1 MTTTMKKIFLFAAI
15 CGLFAA
21 SCTIDRG
28 YLNGPDASG
37 FPSSQA
43 EVESGLFAAYK
54 TLTSIDA
61 SSTPFIGIQDN
72 CADTGAPRVASVYNK
87 QQMGTIPTDNAYIT
101 KVYTQIYKTN
111 GRINLVLDN
120 IDKLAGEISEQDMK
134 AYKAELLALRAYIYD
149 LGCQF
154 FGDIPYI
161 DHTLSLGETYE
172 RTPQATVINK
182 LLTECLV
189 DEYIEA
195 LPARH
200 KKSDFGNVRIG
211 RATAYGLKA
220 RICLNWGK
228 YAEAATYADK
238 AIAAAAEG
246 GYSLKKYNTAFC
258 GADHTE
264 GEPSVADMFG
274 LAQLETND
282 EMMWVLEYN
291 TAISGNQHNAMYY
304 AAPRTCS
311 GCAYWGPSQHWI
323 DAVQC
328 IDGKSILESDLY
340 DPANPWKNRDPRLDL
355 FAVRPASRVLGF
367 QFETA
372 PSIKKIMNYNTGKEI
387 TNSSATGTKS
397 EYGTNGKKGPGGY
410 LWRKYLD
417 IVELQNNN
425 YSFGTSAICVLSYP
439 LMRLSEL
446 YLIRAEANIENNTN
460 LALAK
465 SDIEAVRA
473 KASMPA
479 LTVSNQSGLRSALRY
494 ERMVELANEG
504 FRWFDIRRWGIAS
517 TVMNGPMYAPAFDG
531 TLSNAKPT
539 IDANW
544 CVTYDKSTWNAGDKF
559 NLRTFC
565 TLAYDSTRDIH
576 WPIPDEERNAIDLP
590 QNDGY

>member
-1 MTTTMKKIFLFAAI
+1 MKKIFLFAAI
-15 CGLFAA
+15 CGLFAS
-21 SCTIDRG
+21 SCTIDRQ

-37 FPSSQA
+37 FPSSQD
-43 EVESGLFAAYK
+43 EIESGLFAAYK
-54 TLTSIDA
+54 ALTSIDA
-61 SSTPFIGIQDN
+61 SSTPFPGIQDN
-72 CADTGAPRVASVYNK
+72 CADIGAPRVASGNYNG
-87 QQMGTIPTDNAYIT
+87 QQISAFKTSNGWTEKMYS
-101 KVYTQIYKTN
+101 QIYKIN
-111 GRINLVLDN
+111 GRISLVYDN
-120 IDKLAGEISEQDMK
+120 IDKLADQISEQDMK
-134 AYKAELLALRAYIYD
+134 MYKAELLCLRAYIYD
-149 LGCQF
+149 MGCQF
-154 FGDIPYI
+154 FGDVPYI
-161 DHTLSLGETYE
+161 DHTLALGETYD
-172 RTPQATVINK
+172 RTPRAEVIDKILN
-182 LLTECLV
+182 ECLV

-211 RATAYGLKA
+211 RATAYGIKA

-228 YAEAATYADK
+228 YADAAKYADL
-238 AIAAAAEG
+238 ALTAAAEG
-246 GYSLKKYNTAFC
+246 GYSLTNYDTAFC
-258 GADHTE
+258 GEDHTK
-264 GEPSVADMFG
+264 GEPSCANIFG
-274 LAQLETND
+274 INQLETTD

-291 TAISGNQHNAMYY
+291 TAIDGNQHNAMYY

-311 GCAYWGPSQHWI
+311 GCAYWGPSQHWV

-328 IDGKSILESDLY
+328 IDGKSIVESSLY
-340 DPANPWKNRDPRLDL
+340 DPSNPWKNRDPRLEL
-355 FAVRPASRVLGF
+355 FTVRPGSRVLGF

-417 IVELQNNN
+417 IIELQNNN

-473 KASMPA
+473 KAGMPA
-479 LTVSNQSGLRSALRY
+479 LADASQAALRSAVRY

-504 FRWFDIRRWGIAS
+504 FRWFDIRRWGIANK
-517 TVMNGPMYAPAFDG
+517 VMNGPMYAPAYDG
-531 TLSNAKPT
+531 TLSNAKPI

-544 CVTYDKSTWNAGDKF
+544 CVTYDPTAATWDGNAF

-565 TLAYDSTRDIH
+565 EKKYDPVKDLL
-576 WPIPDEERNAIDLP
+576 WPIPDAERNALP
-590 QNDGY
+590 HIAQNPGY

>member
-1 MTTTMKKIFLFAAI
+1 MKKIFLIAAI
-15 CGLFAA
+15 CGLFA
-21 SCTIDRG
+21 SCTIDRE

-43 EVESGLFAAYK
+43 EIEAGLFAAYK
-54 TLTSIDA
+54 NLTTFDA
-61 SSTPFIGIQDN
+61 SSTPLPGIQDN
-72 CADTGAPRVASVYNK
+72 CSDIGAPRVASGNYNH
-87 QQMGTIPTDNAYIT
+87 QQTGALKTSSGLVE
-101 KVYTQIYKTN
+101 KVYEQIYKTN
-111 GRINLVLDN
+111 ARVSLVLDS
-120 IDKLAGEISEQDMK
+120 IDKLANQISEQDMK
-134 AYKAELLALRAYIYD
+134 MYKAELLCIRAYVFD
-149 LGCQF
+149 MGCQF

-161 DHTLSLGETYE
+161 DHTLALGETYD
-172 RTPQATVINK
+172 RTPRAEVVDKI
-182 LLTECLV
+182 LSECLI

-200 KKSDFGNVRIG
+200 KKSDYGNVRIG

-228 YAEAATYADK
+228 YADAAKYADL
-238 AIAAAAEG
+238 AIQAAAEG
-246 GYSLKKYNTAFC
+246 GYALTNYDTSFC
-258 GADHTE
+258 GESHEA
-264 GEPSVADMFG
+264 GEPSAANLFG
-274 LAQLETND
+274 LNQLETSN
-282 EMMWVLEYN
+282 EMMWVLEFN
-291 TAISGNQHNAMYY
+291 TAIEGNQHNAMYY

-323 DAVQC
+323 DAIQC
-328 IDGKSILESDLY
+328 TDGKSILESPLY

-355 FAVRPASRVLGF
+355 FAVRPGSRALGF
-367 QFETA
+367 EFQTA
-372 PSIKKIMNYNTGKEI
+372 PSAKKIMNYNTGLEI
-387 TNSSATGTKS
+387 TNSTATGTKS

-425 YSFGTSAICVLSYP
+425 YSFGTKAICVLSYP

-460 LALAK
+460 LATAK

-473 KASMPA
+473 KAGMPA
-479 LTVSNQSGLRSALRY
+479 LTAADQKGLRSALRY

-504 FRWFDIRRWGIAS
+504 FRWFDIRRWGIAN

-539 IDANW
+539 IDENW
-544 CVTYDKSTWNAGDKF
+544 CVTYDKSTWDGSEF

-565 TLAYDSTRDIH
+565 TKAYNPEKDVL
-576 WPIPDEERNAIDLP
+576 WPIPDAERNALTHIA
-590 QNDGY
+590 QNPGY